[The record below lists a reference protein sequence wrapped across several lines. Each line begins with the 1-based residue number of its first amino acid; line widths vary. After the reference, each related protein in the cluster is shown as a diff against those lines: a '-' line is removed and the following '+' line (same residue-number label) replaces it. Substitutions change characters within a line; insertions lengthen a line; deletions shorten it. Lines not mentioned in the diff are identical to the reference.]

1 MEAGALIMK
10 PWLIIAII
18 TAIIF
23 AAFTITTL
31 LKSRNWASTSAK
43 IVDSSIEAIYHSPNS
58 AITNHTDT
66 HNFKLVINYQYQVNG
81 KLYTGHNLYAGL
93 PNIFSTELEAENV
106 LRQFPRN
113 AVVNVFY
120 NPQNPEASAL
130 LLPTAKGGNKLLLIL
145 AGFVFVG
152 FIGAA
157 VIIVPKI

>member
-1 MEAGALIMK
+1 MASGIVKLSMGLVIVV
-10 PWLIIAII
+10 I

-23 AAFTITTL
+23 AVFTITTL
-31 LKSRNWASTSAK
+31 LKSRNWASASAK
-43 IVDSSIEAIYHSPNS
+43 IVDSSIEAIYYSPNS
-58 AITNHTDT
+58 AITNHSDT
-66 HNFKLVINYQYQVNG
+66 HNFKLVIDYQYQVNG

-93 PNIFSTELEAENV
+93 PNIFSTELEAKNV
-106 LRQFPRN
+106 LRQLPRN

-120 NPQNPEASAL
+120 NPQNPETSAL

-145 AGFVFVG
+145 AGLVFVG